1 MLAILTTGEPHD
13 ARSAPIADCLP
24 LSVIS
29 TPSACS
35 GAWPVVRLV
44 FNARCRPAF
53 SASATSHVAPR
64 GVLAFDATV
73 MGVSEIVRRRHMF
86 PGNKQPLSSADERRT
101 EPLFLSARG
110 ECRAQIECTRWN
122 VAINDFVR
130 QRSECDAKH
139 ASVLRLCCAAFEGQ
153 RFVESDDFRSARRI
167 FGGIGAFGNF
177 LRRAERRVSGD
188 GESWGPFEMWRIT
201 CLSAFDFSAR
211 FRD

>member
-1 MLAILTTGEPHD
+1 M
-13 ARSAPIADCLP
+13 
-24 LSVIS
+24 S
-29 TPSACS
+29 TPSKSSAT
-35 GAWPVVRLV
+35 WPFSPVRVPDPLAV
-44 FNARCRPAF
+44 
-53 SASATSHVAPR
+53 SASDTSATSTVAPC
-64 GVLAFDATV
+64 GVLAFDAAG

-110 ECRAQIECTRWN
+110 ECRARIECTRWK

-139 ASVLRLCCAAFEGQ
+139 ASVLRICCAAFEVQ

-177 LRRAERRVSGD
+177 LRLAKRRARGD

-201 CLSAFDFSAR
+201 CLSGFDFSAR
-211 FRD
+211 FCD